1 MMLMPMLTLTLL
13 MKMMM
18 PTLMVLL
25 MLLLLTTTVTQMMG
39 SLVSGA
45 EPTSQLE
52 PGGPK
57 YPAREA
63 AATSLPSARGSCQ
76 APAPPEAAAPSAR
89 GSCHLARG
97 RGTSHSSEPWL
108 TAD

>member
-1 MMLMPMLTLTLL
+1 MRMMLTLQPLLVMLMPMLTLTLL

-25 MLLLLTTTVTQMMG
+25 MLLLTTTVTQMMG

-63 AATSLPSARGSCQ
+63 AP
-76 APAPPEAAAPSAR
+76 PSAR

-97 RGTSHSSEPWL
+97 RGPSHSSEPWL

>member
-57 YPAREA
+57 YPAPEA
-63 AATSLPSARGSCQ
+63 AATSLPS
-76 APAPPEAAAPSAR
+76 
-89 GSCHLARG
+89 HK
-97 RGTSHSSEPWL
+97 
-108 TAD
+108 D